1 MRSKKLILSLVAL
14 ATCSVATAQKEI
26 PDSARELMFDANGAF
41 TRVVAT
47 EEDVSAKLITI
58 NPLIDDVTWKKTV
71 LRVIDLREEQNRSL
85 YFPCSDIREDTQKN
99 LFAIIFY
106 NFLKGK
112 LIGYLDK
119 KNPDQTFVPLF
130 IEQNEVHPN
139 DTTTFPYIAAEY
151 FEETPTEYEKINQ
164 ITQSCVKYYIQEV
177 WYFDKHTSTFK
188 SKILAIAPVFDA
200 KYNWNFD
207 AGGTLGGYTEENRP
221 SGVWFWFPY
230 EKLRPFLQEEYIK
243 MSGRN
248 TQPLFN
254 FDDFFTSRQFYSY
267 VIKDYDLQGK
277 DIDKT
282 VYLPDDDPNKPYRI
296 REEEERVEAEILDF
310 EQDLWNY

>member
-1 MRSKKLILSLVAL
+1 MKSKKLILSVIAL
-14 ATCSVATAQKEI
+14 AACSLANAQKEI
-26 PDSARELMFDANGAF
+26 PDSARELMFDPNGAF

-47 EEDVSAKLITI
+47 EEDVNAKLITI

-71 LRVIDLREEQNRSL
+71 LRVIDLREEQNKSL
-85 YFPCSDIREDTQKN
+85 YFPCTDMREDTQKN

-119 KNPDQTFVPLF
+119 KNPSQTYVPLF
-130 IEQNEVHPN
+130 IKDNEVN
-139 DTTTFPYIAAEY
+139 VSDSTTFPYLQAEY
-151 FEETPTEYEKINQ
+151 FEGQDGDFDKINQ

-177 WYFDKHTSTFK
+177 WYFDKHTSTFH

-200 KYNWNFD
+200 KYNSVYE
-207 AGGTLGGYTEENRP
+207 AGGTLGGYDEENRP

-267 VIKDYDLQGK
+267 IIKDYDLQGK
-277 DIDKT
+277 DIDNA
-282 VYLPDDDPNKPYRI
+282 VYLPDDDPNKPFRI
-296 REEEERVEAEILDF
+296 REEEERIEAEILDF

>member
-1 MRSKKLILSLVAL
+1 MTSKKLLFSIIAL
-14 ATCSVATAQKEI
+14 AMCAIIQAQKEI
-26 PDSARELMFDANGAF
+26 PDSARELMFDPNGAF

-47 EEDVSAKLITI
+47 DEDVAAKLITI
-58 NPLIDDVTWKKTV
+58 NPLIDDVPWKKTV
-71 LRVIDLREEQNRSL
+71 LRVIDLREEQNKSL
-85 YFPCSDIREDTQKN
+85 FYPCSDMREDTQKN

-112 LIGYLDK
+112 LIGYLDQ
-119 KNPDQTFVPLF
+119 KNPAQTYVPLF
-130 IEQNEVHPN
+130 IESNQVVPS
-139 DTTTFPYIAAEY
+139 DSTTFPYLTYEY
-151 FEETPTEYEKINQ
+151 FEGEETEFAKINK

-200 KYNWNFD
+200 RYNANSD
-207 AGGTLGGYTEENRP
+207 AGGTLGGYDEENRP
-221 SGVWFWFPY
+221 GGVWFWFPY

-248 TQPLFN
+248 TQPLLN
-254 FDDFFTSRQFYSY
+254 FDDFFTTRQFYSY
-267 VIKDYDLQGK
+267 VIKDFDLRSK
-277 DIDKT
+277 DVDNT

-296 REEEERVEAEILDF
+296 REEEERIEAEILDF

>member
-1 MRSKKLILSLVAL
+1 MTSKKLLFSIIAL
-14 ATCSVATAQKEI
+14 AMCTIIQAQKEI
-26 PDSARELMFDANGAF
+26 PDSARELMFDPNGAF

-47 EEDVSAKLITI
+47 DEDVAAKLITI
-58 NPLIDDVTWKKTV
+58 NPLIDDVPWKKTV
-71 LRVIDLREEQNRSL
+71 LRVIDLREEQNKSL
-85 YFPCSDIREDTQKN
+85 FYPCSDMREDTQKN

-112 LIGYLDK
+112 LIGYLDQ
-119 KNPDQTFVPLF
+119 KNPAQTYVPLF
-130 IEQNEVHPN
+130 IESNQVVPS
-139 DTTTFPYIAAEY
+139 DSTTFPYLSYEY
-151 FEETPTEYEKINQ
+151 FEGEETEFAKINK

-188 SKILAIAPVFDA
+188 SKILAIAPVFDPR
-200 KYNWNFD
+200 YNANAD
-207 AGGTLGGYTEENRP
+207 AGGTLGGYEEENRP
-221 SGVWFWFPY
+221 GGVWFWFPY

-248 TQPLFN
+248 TQPLLN
-254 FDDFFTSRQFYSY
+254 FDDFFTTRQFYSY
-267 VIKDYDLQGK
+267 VIKDFDLRSK
-277 DIDKT
+277 DVDNT

-296 REEEERVEAEILDF
+296 REEEERIEAEILDF